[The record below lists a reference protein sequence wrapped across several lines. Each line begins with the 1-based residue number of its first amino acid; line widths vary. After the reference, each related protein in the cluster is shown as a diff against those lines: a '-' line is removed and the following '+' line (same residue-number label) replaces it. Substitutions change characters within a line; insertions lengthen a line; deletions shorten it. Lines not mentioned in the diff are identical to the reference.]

1 MSQIGQKRTFDL
13 MRPIR
18 LVVLYVLLAPPL
30 GGLLFWG
37 FEFVPLIA
45 KAVLDGR
52 MDDRMLATTTKLAL
66 MHAGFSY
73 LVGVFPAICTGVG
86 HVLLRRGSLP
96 YWIRIIA
103 VGLLGFCSIA
113 ALLSVGGWR
122 LAGDLALP
130 MLFAG
135 TGVAGMLAWIFE
147 RTGSSPHQPTP
158 SNV

>member
-1 MSQIGQKRTFDL
+1 MTGIGQERTFDL
-13 MRPIR
+13 MRPIP
-18 LVVLYVLLAPPL
+18 LIALYVLVAPPL

-37 FEFVPLIA
+37 VEFVPLLA
-45 KAVLDGR
+45 NAVLDGR
-52 MDDRMLATTTKLAL
+52 MDDRMVAATTKMAL

-73 LVGVFPAICTGVG
+73 LVGLLPAICTGVG

-96 YWIRIIA
+96 YGLRIIA
-103 VGLLGFCSIA
+103 VGLLGFCSTA

-135 TGVAGMLAWIFE
+135 TCAAVLLAWMFE
-147 RTGSSPHQPTP
+147 RAGSSPHQPTP
-158 SNV
+158 LNV